1 MTDEPYLVLTFAT
14 PAEYK
19 AWLDERSR
27 GWMLERIARARRQ
40 QLKAERE
47 RDELREEVEELRRTL
62 HTGGTPL
69 R

>member
-27 GWMLERIARARRQ
+27 RWMAERVAREKRGR
-40 QLKAERE
+40 LKAERE
-47 RDELREEVEELRRTL
+47 RDELREEVEELRKAV
-62 HTGGTPL
+62 HTGGTRL
-69 R
+69 